1 MYFLLLLILFDLGFF
16 VIYSYDHISSASEKF
31 DSTSHFWGQVAYIK
45 TLNKNHTKKLP
56 KTQPKDKKIQNT
68 SKNF

>member
-1 MYFLLLLILFDLGFF
+1 M
-16 VIYSYDHISSASEKF
+16 IYSYDHISSASEKF

-45 TLNKNHTKKLP
+45 TLNKNNTKKLP

-68 SKNF
+68 HKNF